1 MTPSRSYPTL
11 EKVTLVLELNISS
24 DEDRE
29 YFLKEKD
36 EKDGEEGEEIL
47 QTSFLADVFDMLDM
61 FKKHIVTINGKT
73 ARELQQEYLENE

>member
-29 YFLKEKD
+29 YFFK
-36 EKDGEEGEEIL
+36 EGEEIL